1 MVVGEW
7 FSFGW
12 KDRPVGLGQ
21 GSILPRRSFA
31 LSLLWPP
38 GNLPADLLR
47 RPRPPVYQGALKWRL
62 KNPYSSLF
70 IPDFAYEN
78 DLDFSSLIT
87 PSTHISFQEPYP
99 CNPVIHCAGIENDGR
114 QKACETTMTS
124 EIRKGDD
131 EPKNKRAKH
140 KELERQRRQEITSLF
155 KNLRYLLPSQ
165 YTKGKRSASDH
176 VLEAVNYIKD
186 LQKKIKDVSEKRDR
200 IKRSITHR
208 PSSTGECSI
217 RSSTCSCVGDTHI
230 AVVVRPCLIGLEIVV
245 SCCYRNE
252 SCLSSVLQLLA
263 QEQCFNVVSCIS
275 TRLYQRIV
283 HTIVSEV
290 IVHNLFSMIYEE
302 IKEGV
307 NLYFMW

>member
-1 MVVGEW
+1 MD
-7 FSFGW
+7 FP
-12 KDRPVGLGQ
+12 D
-21 GSILPRRSFA
+21 
-31 LSLLWPP
+31 
-38 GNLPADLLR
+38 
-47 RPRPPVYQGALKWRL
+47 
-62 KNPYSSLF
+62 SSLF

-99 CNPVIHCAGIENDGR
+99 CNPVIHCAEIENDGR

-186 LQKKIKDVSEKRDR
+186 LQKKIKDALFDRTRDR
-200 IKRSITHR
+200 SKLLLQTRIFSLKC
-208 PSSTGECSI
+208 SSTSG
-217 RSSTCSCVGDTHI
+217 
-230 AVVVRPCLIGLEIVV
+230 
-245 SCCYRNE
+245 
-252 SCLSSVLQLLA
+252 
-263 QEQCFNVVSCIS
+263 
-275 TRLYQRIV
+275 TRAML
-283 HTIVSEV
+283 
-290 IVHNLFSMIYEE
+290 
-302 IKEGV
+302 
-307 NLYFMW
+307 